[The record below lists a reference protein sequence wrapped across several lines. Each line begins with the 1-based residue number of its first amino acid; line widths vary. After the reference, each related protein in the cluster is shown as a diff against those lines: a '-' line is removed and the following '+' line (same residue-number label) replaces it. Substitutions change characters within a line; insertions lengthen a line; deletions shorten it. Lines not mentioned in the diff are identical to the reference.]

1 MVEQNVEQV
10 ENLKKELEVAKS
22 AAREAG
28 QQILLA
34 GNSNAVKKGY
44 EFKADVDN
52 IADEII
58 RKQIKEAFPGDSVI
72 TEEIGF
78 PEKPS
83 ERLWIVDPLDGTTN
97 FLNRLPFYS
106 VLIALAV
113 KEELVMGVSYIP
125 GSDKL
130 LWAVRGKGAW
140 QDNKRLS
147 VSEISDIERISVAI
161 DAGYLPEREK
171 ILAEIIAKIGKKIGN
186 IAQLNANGFT
196 LSLIAEGKLPVL
208 VHHSSKIW
216 ECAGLILVE
225 EAGGKVTDHSGNKLK
240 LNFKSG
246 DSFAFVAS
254 NGAVHEPLLSLLKS

>member
-1 MVEQNVEQV
+1 MVKENVEKG
-10 ENLKKELEVAKS
+10 ENFAKELEIAKT

-28 QQILLA
+28 RQILLTD
-34 GNSNAVKKGY
+34 NSKAVKKGY
-44 EFKADVDN
+44 EFKAAVDN

-58 RKQIKEAFPGDSVI
+58 RKQIKEAFPNDSLI
-72 TEEIGF
+72 TEEVGF

-83 ERLWIVDPLDGTTN
+83 KRLWIVDPLDGTTN

-113 KEELVMGVSYIP
+113 NEELVMGVSYIP
-125 GSDKL
+125 ENDKL
-130 LWAVRGKGAW
+130 LWAIRGKGAW
-140 QDNKRLS
+140 QDDQRLR
-147 VSEISDIERISVAI
+147 VSAISDIERISVAI
-161 DAGYLPEREK
+161 DAGYLPDRERV
-171 ILAEIIAKIGKKIGN
+171 LAETIAKIGKKIGN

-196 LSLIAEGKLPVL
+196 LSLIAEGKLPAL
-208 VHHSSKIW
+208 IHHFSKIW

-225 EAGGKVTDHSGNKLK
+225 EAGGKVTDHSGNKLN
-240 LNFKSG
+240 LNFRSG